1 MWRCESPCC
10 STCSE
15 PFHPEVGEKF
25 TCQICRGRDFAFE
38 SAVAPYQSRGL
49 VRELI
54 HRFKDRQQLFLR
66 PLLGQLML
74 KANEDP
80 RMTEMAAAEWVAVP
94 VPLHPRRHRERGFNQ
109 AQELSRAWSKA
120 TKIPTRLA
128 LKLTRPHKHAIDE
141 TSASSICIMPF
152 RCEGVSMRSCK
163 TNP

>member
-1 MWRCESPCC
+1 
-10 STCSE
+10 
-15 PFHPEVGEKF
+15 
-25 TCQICRGRDFAFE
+25 
-38 SAVAPYQSRGL
+38 L

-54 HRFKDRQQLFLR
+54 HRFKYRQQLFLR

-128 LKLTRPHKHAIDE
+128 L
-141 TSASSICIMPF
+141 
-152 RCEGVSMRSCK
+152 
-163 TNP
+163 